1 MPQGPAARVGDPVA
15 HPLPPILGPG
25 PGSLNVLIGG
35 KPAWRA
41 MPLAAAP
48 GITAAKAASD
58 AAITTAMVASTAAA
72 GTPAFPAAKAAEVA
86 AQQAATASMTAA
98 MTSAGMGADQHMCS
112 TPLAPPASPPPHST
126 GMVVTGSLSVLI
138 NNLPASRA
146 GDTIIE
152 CLGPPNSIAMGMPTV
167 IIGDAMY
174 VGGVGAM
181 ASAAETG
188 EPFVEL

>member
-1 MPQGPAARVGDPVA
+1 
-15 HPLPPILGPG
+15 
-25 PGSLNVLIGG
+25 
-35 KPAWRA
+35 
-41 MPLAAAP
+41 
-48 GITAAKAASD
+48 
-58 AAITTAMVASTAAA
+58 
-72 GTPAFPAAKAAEVA
+72 
-86 AQQAATASMTAA
+86 MTAA

-126 GMVVTGSLSVLI
+126 GIVVTGSLSVLI

-167 IIGDAMY
+167 MIGDAIY

-188 EPFVEL
+188 APVVEL